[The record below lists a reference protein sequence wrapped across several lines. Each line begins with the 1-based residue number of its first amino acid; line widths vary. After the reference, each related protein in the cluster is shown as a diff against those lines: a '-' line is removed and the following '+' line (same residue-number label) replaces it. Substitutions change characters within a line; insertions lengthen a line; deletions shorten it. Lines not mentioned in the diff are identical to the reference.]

1 MRTPF
6 LILGLLTL
14 FMMWGVLPLLAP
26 SGFFVHMIMHM
37 GVVAVAAPFLA
48 IGIAG
53 GRLDPVPRFPRLFA
67 PIPISLLELVVV
79 WTWHAPGLHHVAR
92 HTVFGL
98 VAEQSMFL
106 GCGLLLW
113 LSAFGGRLPL
123 DADRAAAGVIG
134 LLLTMMHMVLLG
146 ALLALTPRTL
156 YAHHAGHDASHSGL
170 TPLEDQHLGGAI
182 MLAGGG
188 VSYLIGGLWL
198 SVRLLRRNALQAK
211 GLQ

>member
-6 LILGLLTL
+6 LILGCLTL

-53 GRLDPVPRFPRLFA
+53 GRLDPVPLFPRLLA

-92 HTVFGL
+92 HTVLGL
-98 VAEQSMFL
+98 LAEQSMFL

-113 LSAFGGRLPL
+113 LSAFGGNSTL

-146 ALLALTPRTL
+146 SLLALTPRTL
-156 YAHHAGHDASHSGL
+156 YADHAGHDASHSGL
-170 TPLEDQHLGGAI
+170 TALEDQHLGGAI
-182 MLAGGG
+182 MLVGGG

-198 SVRLLRRNALQAK
+198 SVRLLRRNAIQAK
-211 GLQ
+211 GSQ